1 MNEIKQEYID
11 QLVSLVHEILK
22 HYKEYQTDMC
32 ALYPQG
38 ITSNELTII
47 QFVHLNP
54 DIVIKEASE
63 ALSIPG
69 STLTSVID
77 RLEQKNLVIRTVS
90 KKNRRSFGLKLT
102 EEGIKLNAEHEKS
115 ERQVWYRILSKLDN
129 DKDREMLIKL
139 IATIVNKPDII
150 KSQI

>member
-32 ALYPQG
+32 TLYPQG

>member
-1 MNEIKQEYID
+1 MNEIKQEYIE
-11 QLVSLVHEILK
+11 QLVFLVDEMLK
-22 HYKEYQTDMC
+22 HYKEYQTDMS

-54 DIVIKEASE
+54 DIVIKEVSE

-69 STLTSVID
+69 STLTSAID
-77 RLEQKNLVIRTVS
+77 RLEQKNLLIRTVS

-102 EEGIKLNAEHEKS
+102 QEGIRLNAEHEKA
-115 ERQVWYRILSKLDN
+115 ERQVWHKILSKLGN
-129 DKDREMLIKL
+129 DEDRELLIKL
-139 IATIVNKPDII
+139 ITTIVNKLD
-150 KSQI
+150 

>member
-22 HYKEYQTDMC
+22 HYKEYQAGMS
-32 ALYPQG
+32 AIYPQG

-54 DIVIKEASE
+54 DIVIKEVSE
-63 ALSIPG
+63 SLSIPG

-77 RLEQKNLVIRTVS
+77 RLEQKNLITRTVS

-102 EEGIKLNAEHEKS
+102 EEGIKLNAEHEKA
-115 ERQVWYRILSKLDN
+115 ERQVWYGILSKLDN

-139 IATIVNKPDII
+139 IATIVNKHD
-150 KSQI
+150 